1 MKRMSSRDRALLIT
15 AGAAIAAFAFTFG
28 IALPSA
34 DQMADL
40 SRDIGELKSKLARAT
55 KMYAQAPAIES
66 EIAASQEALS
76 ALAHPEGE
84 IIPAIVREIESRA
97 ADLGLTVS
105 SIRPAEPVPTDG
117 CLRYPIRIEVEANCD
132 RVVKLL
138 YELEKEGSRLWVEG
152 VEVNAERGATSALRT
167 TVNIA
172 VYALLPLSEESDD
185 EANG

>member
-40 SRDIGELKSKLARAT
+40 SRDIGELQNKLARAT
-55 KMYAQAPAIES
+55 KMYAQAP
-66 EIAASQEALS
+66 ASQEALS

-185 EANG
+185 EADG